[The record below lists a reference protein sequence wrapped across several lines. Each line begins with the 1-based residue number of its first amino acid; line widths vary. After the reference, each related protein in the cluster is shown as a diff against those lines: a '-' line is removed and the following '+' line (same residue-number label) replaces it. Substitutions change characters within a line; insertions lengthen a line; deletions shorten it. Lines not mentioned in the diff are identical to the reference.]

1 MIMSKF
7 NKLNYSRWY
16 LKFINHLNQR
26 IEIVASKLGYNNIM
40 SLLEIEDGI
49 VCVGMRPLDN
59 DIPKQKK
66 RRNVIKVDEN
76 GEILWRVADP
86 YEKDDQ
92 SEDCFFE
99 YIKTDF
105 KGKVFLVGKNGD
117 EYILNTDNG
126 EINLH

>member
-1 MIMSKF
+1 MKKINYNNIYLSF
-7 NKLNYSRWY
+7 NNT
-16 LKFINHLNQR
+16 NNNR
-26 IEIVASKLGYNNIM
+26 IEIKSWEHTYHKISSFLELNNEVI
-40 SLLEIEDGI
+40 
-49 VCVGMRPLDN
+49 CVFDKHPKT

-66 RRNVIKVDEN
+66 RRNVIKFDEN